1 MSWWGKIIGGSFGF
15 MLGGPLGALFGA
27 AIGHNLDRGLG
38 QLGGSGFT
46 PGQQERVQGAFFTAT
61 FSVMGYIAKADG
73 QVSKDEINVAN
84 ELMRQLNLSP
94 EMMATARK
102 LFREGKSANFPLDD
116 VLKQFR
122 QECHRRQ
129 TLMRMFLEM
138 QIHAAFA
145 DGHLHPAERKAL
157 QHICDMLGFSQH
169 EFDHLVAMVK
179 AHSEGAGASRGPD
192 SSGGLSKSMAYKV
205 LDVDSKA
212 TDAEVKKAYRRL
224 MNQHHPDKLVA
235 KGLPDEMMQVA
246 KEKTQE
252 IKAAYEVIKK
262 ARGMK

>member
-15 MLGGPLGALFGA
+15 MLGGPLGAVFGA
-27 AIGHNLDRGLG
+27 ALGHNVDRGVE
-38 QLGGSGFT
+38 QMGGVGFS
-46 PGQQERVQGAFFTAT
+46 PGGQQRVQGAFFTAT

-73 QVSKDEINVAN
+73 QVSKDEIEIAN
-84 ELMRQLNLSP
+84 ALMRQLNLSP
-94 EMMATARK
+94 EMIVTARR
-102 LFREGKSANFPLDD
+102 LFGEGKSPNFPLDD
-116 VLKQFR
+116 ILIQFR
-122 QECHRRQ
+122 QECHRRK

-145 DGHLHPAERKAL
+145 DGVLHPAEKKAL
-157 QHICDMLGFSQH
+157 QHICDMLGFSQQ
-169 EFDHLVAMVK
+169 EFDHMIELVR
-179 AHSEGAGASRGPD
+179 AHGGGSGAKGPD
-192 SSGGLSKSMAYKV
+192 STGGLNLSMAYKV
-205 LDVDSKA
+205 LDVETSA

-252 IKAAYEVIKK
+252 IKAAYDVVKK
-262 ARGMK
+262 AREA

>member
-27 AIGHNLDRGLG
+27 AIGHNLDRGMG
-38 QLGGSGFT
+38 QLDQGGFA
-46 PGQQERVQGAFFTAT
+46 PGGQERVQSVFFTAT
-61 FSVMGYIAKADG
+61 FSVMGYIAKVDG
-73 QVSKDEINVAN
+73 QVSKDEINIAN

-94 EMMATARK
+94 EMMATARR
-102 LFREGKSANFPLDD
+102 LFSEGKNPAFPLDD

-122 QECHRRQ
+122 KECHRRE

-145 DGHLHPAERKAL
+145 DGVLHPAEEKAL

-169 EFDHLVAMVK
+169 EFDHLVDMIK
-179 AHSEGAGASRGPD
+179 AHNEGTAAGS
-192 SSGGLSKSMAYKV
+192 SSGVSQATAYKV
-205 LDVDSKA
+205 LDVDTSA
-212 TDAEVKKAYRRL
+212 SDAEVKKAYRRL

-235 KGLPDEMMQVA
+235 KGLPDEMMDVA
-246 KEKTQE
+246 KEKSQE
-252 IKAAYEVIKK
+252 IRAAYDVIKK

>member
-15 MLGGPLGALFGA
+15 MLGGPLGAIFGA
-27 AIGHNLDRGLG
+27 AIGHNVDRGMG
-38 QLGGSGFT
+38 QLGESGFS
-46 PGQQERVQGAFFTAT
+46 PGGQQRVQGAFFTAT
-61 FSVMGYIAKADG
+61 FSVMGYIAKSDG
-73 QVSKDEINVAN
+73 QVSKDEIEIAN
-84 ELMRQLNLSP
+84 ALMRQMNLSP
-94 EMMATARK
+94 EMMTTARK
-102 LFREGKSANFPLDD
+102 LFQEGKNPDFPLDD

-145 DGHLHPAERKAL
+145 DGVLHPAERKAL
-157 QHICDMLGFSQH
+157 LHICKMLGFSQQ
-169 EFDHLVAMVK
+169 EFEHLIDLVQANGG
-179 AHSEGAGASRGPD
+179 SAGGSRGAD
-192 SSGGLSKSMAYKV
+192 STGGLNLPMAYKV
-205 LDVDSKA
+205 LNVETSA

-252 IKAAYEVIKK
+252 IKAAYDVVKK
-262 ARGMK
+262 ARGMR

>member
-27 AIGHNLDRGLG
+27 AIGHNLDRGMGRLNEEG
-38 QLGGSGFT
+38 FAPGG
-46 PGQQERVQGAFFTAT
+46 QERVQSVFFTAT
-61 FSVMGYIAKADG
+61 FSVMGYIAKVDG
-73 QVSKDEINVAN
+73 RVSKDEIEVAN
-84 ELMRQLNLSP
+84 ELMRHLNLSP
-94 EMMATARK
+94 EMMTAARR
-102 LFREGKSANFPLDD
+102 LFGEGKSPNFPLDD

-122 QECHRRQ
+122 QECHRRD

-145 DGHLHPAERKAL
+145 DGHLHTAEQKAL

-179 AHSEGAGASRGPD
+179 AQSEGASAGAG
-192 SSGGLSKSMAYKV
+192 SSGGLSQSMAYKV

-246 KEKTQE
+246 KEKSQE
-252 IKAAYEVIKK
+252 IRGAYDVIKK
-262 ARGMK
+262 ARGMR

>member
-15 MLGGPLGALFGA
+15 MLGGPLGAIFGA
-27 AIGHNLDRGLG
+27 ALGHNVDRGMG
-38 QLGGSGFT
+38 QLSGEGFS
-46 PGQQERVQGAFFTAT
+46 PGAQQRIQGVFFTAT

-73 QVSKDEINVAN
+73 KVTKDEIEIAN
-84 ELMRQLNLSP
+84 ALMHQLNLSP
-94 EMMATARK
+94 EMMTTARK
-102 LFREGKSANFPLDD
+102 LFREGKNPDFPFDD

-145 DGHLHPAERKAL
+145 DGVLHPAEKKAL

-169 EFDHLVAMVK
+169 EFEHLVELVR
-179 AHSEGAGASRGPD
+179 GAGASSGPD
-192 SSGGLSKSMAYKV
+192 STGGLTLSMAYKV
-205 LDVDSKA
+205 LDVETSA

-252 IKAAYEVIKK
+252 IKAAYDVIKK
-262 ARGMK
+262 DRGMR

>member
-15 MLGGPLGALFGA
+15 MLGGPLGAIFGA
-27 AIGHNLDRGLG
+27 ALGHNVDRGLG
-38 QLGGSGFT
+38 KLNEAGFG
-46 PGQQERVQGAFFTAT
+46 PGEQQRVQGVFFTAT
-61 FSVMGYIAKADG
+61 FSVMGYIAKVDG
-73 QVSKDEINVAN
+73 RVSKDEIEIAN

-94 EMMATARK
+94 EMMTTARR
-102 LFREGKSANFPLDD
+102 LFREGKTPGFPLDD
-116 VLKQFR
+116 VLTQFR

-145 DGHLHPAERKAL
+145 DGVLHPEEKKAL

-169 EFDHLVAMVK
+169 EFSHLLEMVR
-179 AHSEGAGASRGPD
+179 AQNEGMGSSRGAD
-192 SSGGLSKSMAYKV
+192 STGGLTLDMAYKV
-205 LDVDSKA
+205 LDVDRQA

-235 KGLPDEMMQVA
+235 KGLPEEMMDVA

-252 IKAAYEVIKK
+252 IKAAYDVIKK
-262 ARGMK
+262 ARQG

>member
-15 MLGGPLGALFGA
+15 MLGGPLGAVFGA
-27 AIGHNLDRGLG
+27 ALGHNVDRGLG
-38 QLGGSGFT
+38 QLGGAGFA
-46 PGQQERVQGAFFTAT
+46 PGNQERVQSAFFTAT
-61 FSVMGYIAKADG
+61 FSVMGHIAKADG
-73 QVSKDEINVAN
+73 KVTKDEIEIAN
-84 ELMRQLNLSP
+84 ALMQQLNLSP
-94 EMMATARK
+94 EMMATARR
-102 LFREGKSANFPLDD
+102 LFGEGKSPNFPLDD

-145 DGHLHPAERKAL
+145 DGVLHPAEKKAL

-169 EFDHLVAMVK
+169 EFDHLVDMVR
-179 AHSEGAGASRGPD
+179 AHNQSAGGSRGAG
-192 SSGGLSKSMAYKV
+192 SSGGLSESMAYKV
-205 LDVDSKA
+205 LDVDTNA

-235 KGLPDEMMQVA
+235 KGLPDEMMEVA
-246 KEKTQE
+246 KEKSQE
-252 IKAAYEVIKK
+252 IRAAYDVIKN

>member
-15 MLGGPLGALFGA
+15 MLGGPLGAIFGA
-27 AIGHNLDRGLG
+27 ALGHNVDRGVS
-38 QLGGSGFT
+38 QLGGAGFS
-46 PGQQERVQGAFFTAT
+46 PGGQERVQGAFFTAT

-73 QVSKDEINVAN
+73 KVSKDEIDIAN
-84 ELMRQLNLSP
+84 ALMRQMNLSP
-94 EMMATARK
+94 EMMTTARR
-102 LFREGKSANFPLDD
+102 LFREGKDPGFPLDD

-145 DGHLHPAERKAL
+145 DGTLHPAEKKAL
-157 QHICDMLGFSQH
+157 QHICDMLGFSQQ
-169 EFDHLVAMVK
+169 EFEHLLNLVQ
-179 AHSEGAGASRGPD
+179 AHNDGAGGSRGAD
-192 SSGGLSKSMAYKV
+192 STGGLTLSMAYKV
-205 LDVDSKA
+205 LDVTTSA
-212 TDAEVKKAYRRL
+212 TDVEVKKAYRRL

-252 IKAAYEVIKK
+252 IKAAYDVVKK
-262 ARGMK
+262 DRGMR

>member
-27 AIGHNLDRGLG
+27 ALGHNLDRGLG
-38 QLGGSGFT
+38 RLGEAGFA
-46 PGQQERVQGAFFTAT
+46 PGNQERVQSAFFTAT

-73 QVSKDEINVAN
+73 RVTKDEIEIAN
-84 ELMRQLNLSP
+84 ALMRQLNLSP
-94 EMMATARK
+94 EMMTTARR
-102 LFREGKSANFPLDD
+102 LFREGKNPGFPLDE

-145 DGHLHPAERKAL
+145 DGVLHSAEEKAL

-169 EFDHLVAMVK
+169 EFDHLVDMVR
-179 AHSEGAGASRGPD
+179 AHNAGAGSSRGPD
-192 SSGGLSKSMAYKV
+192 SSGGLSQSMAYKV
-205 LDVDSKA
+205 LDVDEKA

-235 KGLPDEMMQVA
+235 KGLPDEMMEVA
-246 KEKTQE
+246 KEKSQE
-252 IKAAYEVIKK
+252 IRAAYEVIKK
-262 ARGMK
+262 SRGMR

>member
-15 MLGGPLGALFGA
+15 MLGGPIGALFGA
-27 AIGHNLDRGLG
+27 ALGHNLDKGMG
-38 QLGGSGFT
+38 QLGEGGFA
-46 PGQQERVQGAFFTAT
+46 PGGQERVQSVFFTAT
-61 FSVMGYIAKADG
+61 FSVMGYIAKVDG
-73 QVSKDEINVAN
+73 RVSKDEIEVAN
-84 ELMRQLNLSP
+84 TLMRQLNLSP
-94 EMMATARK
+94 EMMTAARR
-102 LFREGKSANFPLDD
+102 LFSEGKSANFPLDD

-122 QECHRRQ
+122 KECHRRE

-145 DGHLHPAERKAL
+145 DGYLHPAEQKAL

-169 EFDHLVAMVK
+169 EFDHLVEMIK
-179 AHSEGAGASRGPD
+179 AHNEGASTGST
-192 SSGGLSKSMAYKV
+192 GGLSEATAYKV
-205 LDVDSKA
+205 LDVKSTA

-224 MNQHHPDKLVA
+224 INQHHPDKLVA

-246 KEKTQE
+246 KEKSQE
-252 IKAAYEVIKK
+252 IRGAYDVIKK

>member
-27 AIGHNLDRGLG
+27 ALGHNLDRGMG
-38 QLGGSGFT
+38 QLGGEGFS
-46 PGQQERVQGAFFTAT
+46 PGGQERVQGAFFTAT
-61 FSVMGYIAKADG
+61 FSVMGYIAKVDG
-73 QVSKDEINVAN
+73 QVSKDEINIAN
-84 ELMRQLNLSP
+84 TLMRQLNLSP
-94 EMMATARK
+94 DMMTTARR
-102 LFREGKSANFPLDD
+102 LFSEGKAPGFPLDD

-129 TLMRMFLEM
+129 SLMRMFLEM

-145 DGHLHPAERKAL
+145 DGVLHPAEKKAL
-157 QHICDMLGFSQH
+157 HHICDMLGFSQH
-169 EFDHLVAMVK
+169 EFDHLLNLVR
-179 AHSEGAGASRGPD
+179 AHNEGAGASRGPD
-192 SSGGLSKSMAYKV
+192 STGGLTLSMSYKV
-205 LDVDSKA
+205 LDVEKSA

-235 KGLPDEMMQVA
+235 KGLPEEMMQVA

-252 IKAAYEVIKK
+252 IKAAYDVIKK
-262 ARGMK
+262 DRGMR